1 MLESKGSVGSNL
13 WRQRVERELTR
24 ARAARTKGNEGR
36 GRVCARRAA
45 GWAVEAYLQL
55 RGLRLA
61 TPSLLDQMRYL
72 LTLPGITP
80 RQIEILQHL
89 LTVKQKGDLDAD
101 SFFPLDV
108 DLIAEA
114 QELIAGL
121 FPDY

>member
-1 MLESKGSVGSNL
+1 MLDSKGWVNSNQ
-13 WRQRVERELTR
+13 WRQRVERELAR
-24 ARAARTKGNEGR
+24 AKAARTKGNEGR
-36 GRVCARRAA
+36 ARVCARRAS
-45 GWAVEAYLQL
+45 GWAVEAYLQQ
-55 RGLRLA
+55 RGLRLP
-61 TPSLLDQMRYL
+61 TPSVLDQMRYL

-80 RQIEILQHL
+80 RHKEILQHL
-89 LTVKQKGDLDAD
+89 LTVKQKSDLDAD

>member
-1 MLESKGSVGSNL
+1 MLESKGSVSSHE

-24 ARAARTKGNEGR
+24 AKEARAKGNEGR
-36 GRVCARRAA
+36 ARVCARRAA
-45 GWAVEAYLQL
+45 GWGVEAYLQQ
-55 RGLRLA
+55 RGLRLP
-61 TPSLLDQMRYL
+61 TPSVLDQMQYL

-80 RQIEILQHL
+80 RHEEILQHL
-89 LTVKQKGDLDAD
+89 LTVKQKSVLDAD

>member
-1 MLESKGSVGSNL
+1 MLDSKGSVSSNQ

-24 ARAARTKGNEGR
+24 AKAARTKGNEGR
-36 GRVCARRAA
+36 ARVCARRAA
-45 GWAVEAYLQL
+45 GWAVEAYLQQ
-55 RGLRLA
+55 RGLRLP
-61 TPSLLDQMRYL
+61 TPSVLDQMRYL
-72 LTLPGITP
+72 LTLSGIKP

-89 LTVKQKGDLDAD
+89 LTVKRKSDLGAD